1 MSQQKISPSLKYAL
15 WAAYDFKCFYHREYV
30 RWDALCIDHLIPEY
44 LADKPEELA
53 DVLASV
59 GREPDWSLTGT
70 HNLVPSCRSMNA
82 RKHARVLKPNVMI
95 ILLDQARGK
104 VAEVERLQQK
114 YETNVRTGMLC
125 AQLAVALSNG
135 RISEAEVGGIL
146 AGAAAGEDLV
156 RLTSGLE
163 IFYGVPVDQ
172 LRPSAVEELLD
183 KPVKLGTD
191 LPEGLPLVN
200 HEGASLKVRTARE
213 YRAARDTGYYGNT
226 TFDMK
231 MEAFFITASK
241 VLEALAACRPSSQS
255 FIRTPRVGVCDIHL
269 LPSSVLVTLEVDDEE
284 RDRLVAEFPTVA
296 DLVRADEAQIAWV
309 DSMFISIDFLGI
321 RTSLQEMLRA
331 DLDGDGAED
340 LLAAVYFNAVGGT
353 LGAGTEPVALARKGF
368 AEPFALIDMVPF
380 PVPAV

>member
-15 WAAYDFKCFYHREYV
+15 WAASDFKCFYHREYV

-146 AGAAAGEDLV
+146 AGAG
-156 RLTSGLE
+156 
-163 IFYGVPVDQ
+163 
-172 LRPSAVEELLD
+172 
-183 KPVKLGTD
+183 
-191 LPEGLPLVN
+191 
-200 HEGASLKVRTARE
+200 
-213 YRAARDTGYYGNT
+213 
-226 TFDMK
+226 
-231 MEAFFITASK
+231 
-241 VLEALAACRPSSQS
+241 CR
-255 FIRTPRVGVCDIHL
+255 
-269 LPSSVLVTLEVDDEE
+269 
-284 RDRLVAEFPTVA
+284 
-296 DLVRADEAQIAWV
+296 
-309 DSMFISIDFLGI
+309 
-321 RTSLQEMLRA
+321 
-331 DLDGDGAED
+331 
-340 LLAAVYFNAVGGT
+340 
-353 LGAGTEPVALARKGF
+353 
-368 AEPFALIDMVPF
+368 
-380 PVPAV
+380 